1 MTYFVG
7 IDISKFKHDYCIIN
21 ENGEC
26 IHQASIT
33 NDIEGFNSLLLFL
46 NSLDITETKRIGFEA
61 TGHYGSNL
69 KRFLDSKDL
78 DYMEINPLLLKE
90 FSKSLSLRRTKT
102 DKKDASTIALYL
114 SSHQYVPYP
123 NKAYHMECLKSLA
136 RTRENLVKERSKQL
150 VSITNALDKMF
161 PEFKIFFNGSLKSAS
176 CMYLLHEYKTPSK
189 MSRMNIESYNKMKSE
204 LRNPIS
210 YAKFS
215 KLRELAKK
223 TVGTEDSIILI
234 ELNVHLAIYDEL
246 NKQIELIESI
256 LEEEMSNIHSHI
268 MSIKG
273 VGLVYGSGIIAELGN
288 VNRFRSSSALLAY
301 AGLEPSNN
309 DSGTHCGQGKMVKHG
324 SSYLRMHL
332 IRLAETVLPHNSLLY
347 DYYKKKRNEGKAH
360 NVALSHVAK
369 KLVRIIYTLETRD
382 IDFDISKMR

>member
-1 MTYFVG
+1 M
-7 IDISKFKHDYCIIN
+7 
-21 ENGEC
+21 
-26 IHQASIT
+26 
-33 NDIEGFNSLLLFL
+33 LF
-46 NSLDITETKRIGFEA
+46 
-61 TGHYGSNL
+61 
-69 KRFLDSKDL
+69 
-78 DYMEINPLLLKE
+78 
-90 FSKSLSLRRTKT
+90 
-102 DKKDASTIALYL
+102 
-114 SSHQYVPYP
+114 
-123 NKAYHMECLKSLA
+123 
-136 RTRENLVKERSKQL
+136 RS
-150 VSITNALDKMF
+150 
-161 PEFKIFFNGSLKSAS
+161 
-176 CMYLLHEYKTPSK
+176 
-189 MSRMNIESYNKMKSE
+189 
-204 LRNPIS
+204 
-210 YAKFS
+210 
-215 KLRELAKK
+215 ELAKK

-273 VGLVYGSGIIAELGN
+273 VGLVYGSGIIAEIGN